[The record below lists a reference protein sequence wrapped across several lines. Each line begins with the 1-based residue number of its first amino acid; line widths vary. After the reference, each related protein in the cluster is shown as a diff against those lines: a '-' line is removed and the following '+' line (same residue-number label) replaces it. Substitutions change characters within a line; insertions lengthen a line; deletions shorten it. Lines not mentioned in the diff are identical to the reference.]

1 SSFSLVCTT
10 KNYSE
15 GLQEDQKIRN
25 CIKNYVQ
32 KNMKFCSAI
41 EGISR
46 IEIQKRIG
54 VIQIIIYIRF
64 PKLLIEGKPKKLEE
78 LQRNIQEEL
87 NCVNQKINI
96 TITRIEN
103 PYRQPNI
110 LAEFIAEQLR
120 K

>member
-1 SSFSLVCTT
+1 
-10 KNYSE
+10 
-15 GLQEDQKIRN
+15 
-25 CIKNYVQ
+25 
-32 KNMKFCSAI
+32 MKFCSAI